1 MKNLIFSIY
10 TSVQDSSTRSQTFF
24 AKDTVS
30 KSQRTHEQFKKYKD
44 QLITV
49 KKSYAG
55 LCGANFVL
63 VDAVDKHFSSDEF
76 DSINFYKHYL
86 IEKFCNEY
94 DNILYL
100 DFDVIPNT
108 KESFFEHH
116 DMSVIN
122 VHAVNATKENIWHK
136 KAKHSEKSYIDIM
149 QKHFDRYNMYCKAKC
164 KLAMLS
170 VDDIMNNDYH
180 VANTGIIGGSSN
192 ALSQI
197 KMTERMSECKHT
209 LDCAVQENMFGDE
222 LTQYFF
228 ANNECFYSYIF
239 DKYKIEWHNLSPDW
253 HAMIFDQLN
262 YTVKHQL
269 HNAKLIHMINKR
281 FDYIWGNNESTI

>member
-10 TSVQDSSTRSQTFF
+10 TSVQDSSTRLQTFF

-170 VDDIMNNDYH
+170 VGDVMSQDHH
-180 VANTGIIGGSSN
+180 VANTGIIGGSSQ
-192 ALSQI
+192 ALSKVQI
-197 KMTERMSECKHT
+197 TKRLPHCVDA
-209 LDCAVQENMFGDE
+209 LQQAVQENMFGSSI
-222 LTQYFF
+222 TQYYF
-228 ANNECFYSYIF
+228 ANNETFYSYIL
-239 DKYKIEWHNLSPDW
+239 DKHNIKWHNMTPEWHT
-253 HAMIFDQLN
+253 MIMDQSS
-262 YTVKHQL
+262 YDIKHQI
-269 HNAKLIHMINKR
+269 HNAKLVHMINKK
-281 FDYIWGNNESTI
+281 FNMMWSTDV